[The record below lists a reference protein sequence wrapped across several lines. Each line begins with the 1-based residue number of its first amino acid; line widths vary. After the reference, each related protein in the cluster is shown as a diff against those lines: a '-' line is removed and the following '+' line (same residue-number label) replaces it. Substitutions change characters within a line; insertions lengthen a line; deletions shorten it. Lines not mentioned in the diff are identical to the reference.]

1 MEELYYLQNLD
12 LLIKVMVDEHEG
24 HIRFYTHRHI
34 TESETVEVEHFIHHQ
49 IGYGVPNYSGALELL
64 RYAGMDSA
72 LASELRFHRL
82 QGTIKNVLNKKQD
95 IDIKVRKLI
104 ETSSSTYYFERL
116 GDELVKLR
124 KALNAQAP
132 KATLK
137 MLLNNIRI
145 LLHAYN
151 SNSGQNLELSQVVPE
166 HLIE

>member
-12 LLIKVMVDEHEG
+12 LLIKVMMDEDEG
-24 HIRFYTHRHI
+24 YVRFYTHRHI
-34 TESETVEVEHFIHHQ
+34 TESETSEVEHFIHYQ
-49 IGYGVPNYSGALELL
+49 IGFEVPNHSGAPEFL
-64 RYAGMDSA
+64 RYAGLDST

-95 IDIKVRKLI
+95 IDIKVHTLI
-104 ETSSSTYYFERL
+104 ETSLSTYYFERL

-124 KALNAQAP
+124 KALNAQES
-132 KATLK
+132 KETLH
-137 MLLNNIRI
+137 I
-145 LLHAYN
+145 LLQNIKILLDAYN